1 MFVPGC
7 GVRPFYFSTV
17 CDGPTT
23 QLDVYQRVAQD
34 AVCSA
39 LNGMNACVL
48 AYGQTG
54 SGKTHTVFG
63 PSGTIEECA
72 EKAER
77 LAGEQVRDPSAEGL
91 ASATQLPESAGLVLR
106 ACDEL
111 LACKARPGAT
121 CESVTLSAQ
130 YIQIYEE
137 SLTDLLSGGP
147 VHLRECGEYAPEG
160 QSSGPIL

>member
-63 PSGTIEECA
+63 PPGTIEAACA
-72 EKAER
+72 AAELAAAREVR
-77 LAGEQVRDPSAEGL
+77 LASAEGL
-91 ASATQLPESAGLVLR
+91 GTKSCLPPSAGLVLR
-106 ACDEL
+106 
-111 LACKARPGAT
+111 T
-121 CESVTLSAQ
+121 CE
-130 YIQIYEE
+130 E
-137 SLTDLLSGGP
+137 
-147 VHLRECGEYAPEG
+147 
-160 QSSGPIL
+160 